1 MKFIKLMF
9 LLFLAAFMLGGL
21 ILVTGQ
27 IVGVLTLNGA
37 LVGGSKD
44 VLSGITFA
52 AATAA
57 GLCAFVLQYSKSPV
71 AEED

>member
-1 MKFIKLMF
+1 MKFIKVLF

-27 IVGVLTLNGA
+27 VVGVLTLNGA
-37 LVGGSKD
+37 LVSGSKAA
-44 VLSGITFA
+44 LSGATFA

-57 GLCAFVLQYSKSPV
+57 GLCAFVLQYSK
-71 AEED
+71 AAATDEG

>member
-1 MKFIKLMF
+1 MKVIKVLF

-21 ILVTGQ
+21 MLVAGQ
-27 IVGVLTLNGA
+27 VVGVLTLNGA

-44 VLSGITFA
+44 ALSGVTFA

-57 GLCAFVLQYSKSPV
+57 GLCAFVLQYSKSMV
-71 AEED
+71 DEED

>member
-1 MKFIKLMF
+1 MKFIKVMF

-27 IVGVLTLNGA
+27 VIGVLTLNGA

-57 GLCAFVLQYSKSPV
+57 GLCAFVLQYSKSTAV
-71 AEED
+71 EED

>member
-1 MKFIKLMF
+1 MKFIKVLF

-21 ILVTGQ
+21 ILVGGQ
-27 IVGVLTLNGA
+27 MVGVLTLNGA
-37 LVGGSKD
+37 LVSGSRD
-44 VLSGITFA
+44 ALSGITFA

-57 GLCAFVLQYSKSPV
+57 GLSAFVLQYSKSTE